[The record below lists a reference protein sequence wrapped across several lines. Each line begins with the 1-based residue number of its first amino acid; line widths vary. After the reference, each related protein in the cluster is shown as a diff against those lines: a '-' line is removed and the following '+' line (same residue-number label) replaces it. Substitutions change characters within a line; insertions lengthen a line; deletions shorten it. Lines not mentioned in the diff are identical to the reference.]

1 MEYISQ
7 EEILTARKKYKDL
20 LVSKKGIKA
29 LLDLRN
35 QLYERNPL
43 IKQKNELLA
52 EIENLKKIGKNE
64 NNDSEYR
71 EYLSDLEKINKE
83 LNEDYLKIKESE
95 QELAEIKAKMKEL
108 EDEFGKVR
116 LIEPKAQPITPKQ
129 PSTHIPNPQQ
139 KAGQISVPQNDAPQK
154 TALQNDVPQKSTPQN
169 ASQHDASQHDVIQ
182 QNATQQNATQQENSQ
197 TIFQPKQNNA
207 PTYSMERNSRKVFT
221 YSMSARGIFYNGR
234 IYRENELPDIY
245 DDMKFTE
252 NVKKMLGPDIL
263 EVLESRGDKFLIS
276 AIFKNDR
283 IPEAMNKLK
292 IYSDTLRKV
301 YKNYEKIIIKYDLT
315 QMNQFAILTN
325 SCVLSKD
332 CIDYAKEVAFLNRE
346 IADVK
351 MGPITALQFKIREM
365 INRAKTEKLDKAKNS
380 GASQSEDESFE
391 LKIEE
396 EQSEPNS
403 WKLTPEQQKEANSVT
418 IPKSKTTQ
426 EAEQKRT
433 SNEGYSPDK
442 NL

>member
-1 MEYISQ
+1 MEYKSQ

-43 IKQKNELLA
+43 KKQKNELLI

-116 LIEPKAQPITPKQ
+116 LIEPKTRSITPKQ
-129 PSTHIPNPQQ
+129 SSTHIPDPQQ
-139 KAGQISVPQNDAPQK
+139 KADQISVPQKDVIQK
-154 TALQNDVPQKSTPQN
+154 TALQIDVPQKQSPQN
-169 ASQHDASQHDVIQ
+169 ASQHDEIQ
-182 QNATQQNATQQENSQ
+182 QNATQQESSQ

-276 AIFKNDR
+276 AIFKNDS

-403 WKLTPEQQKEANSVT
+403 WKLTPEQQKEANSIT

-433 SNEGYSPDK
+433 SNEGYSPDE